1 MSERTPRNRER
12 EPAPVAQLSLLDR
25 LDDEAPDQ
33 LRDPPPSAG
42 DSLAALRRNVRR
54 DLEALLNTRRRWRS
68 WPDRFTELALS
79 PIGYGITDF
88 AAGAFNDPAR
98 RDQLRSEIEQTIRRF
113 EPRLARVRVTLV
125 EAGDRLDATLRLR
138 VDALLRTEPA
148 PEPVAFDTL
157 VDAATAEIAVRANLS
172 PRLQIPDDV

>member
-12 EPAPVAQLSLLDR
+12 QPAPIAQLSLLDR

-33 LRDPPPSAG
+33 LRDPPPSPG
-42 DSLAALRRNVRR
+42 ESLAALRRSVRR

-68 WPDRFTELALS
+68 WPDRYTELSLS
-79 PIGYGITDF
+79 PIGYGISDF

-98 RDQLRSEIEQTIRRF
+98 RDRLRGEIEQTIRRF
-113 EPRLARVRVTLV
+113 EPRLARVRVTLI
-125 EAGDRLDATLRLR
+125 EAGDRLEASLRLR

-148 PEPVAFDTL
+148 PEPVAFDTV
-157 VDAATAEIAVRANLS
+157 VDAATAEIAVRANPNPLL
-172 PRLQIPDDV
+172 PAPENV

>member
-1 MSERTPRNRER
+1 M
-12 EPAPVAQLSLLDR
+12 SLLDR

-33 LRDPPPSAG
+33 PRDPPLSPG
-42 DSLAALRRNVRR
+42 ESLAALRRSVRR

-68 WPDRFTELALS
+68 WPQRYAELALS
-79 PIGYGITDF
+79 PIGYGISDF

-98 RDQLRSEIEQTIRRF
+98 RDQLRAEIEQTIRRF
-113 EPRLARVRVTLV
+113 EPRLARVRVSLV
-125 EAGDRLDATLRLR
+125 EAADPLEASLRLR

-157 VDAATAEIAVRANLS
+157 VDAATAEIAVRANSNPLA
-172 PRLQIPDDV
+172 QAGDDV